1 MKNDTPRTE
10 VTDETVNL
18 IAARADVDPRTVV
31 RRLAHLPVRGRV
43 GVRVDRAIAD
53 VLSHG
58 SLGKTGTDP

>member
-1 MKNDTPRTE
+1 MHDAPRTDI
-10 VTDETVNL
+10 TDDTVAL

-53 VLSHG
+53 VLGIPSAPPAH
-58 SLGKTGTDP
+58 KAA